1 MNVLIIM
8 PEQYR
13 GDVIHFTD
21 RAFNATN
28 ESAFSR
34 VAQCD
39 DCVMI
44 TGISVLLPLSNVDKF
59 DRVCKGPS
67 SCRFVSNYASY
78 NKKNAYNVE
87 TTRNIQYIEQDILK
101 QYGRTFDVLD
111 KNMCLGVSDSLMC
124 GKIKIAN
131 YGGNDSEGRD
141 GYDCEYDKDPDND
154 NGESIHVD
162 NDEYSKDDTSDKSD
176 DFQLHRRISNI
187 VLKISGIWE
196 TEFEYG
202 LTYKYYF

>member
-1 MNVLIIM
+1 MNVLTIM

-13 GDVIHFTD
+13 GDVVHFTD

-44 TGISVLLPLSNVDKF
+44 TGISVLLPLSNVYKVDLT
-59 DRVCKGPS
+59 CKGPS
-67 SCRFVSNYASY
+67 ACRVVSNYASY

-111 KNMCLGVSDSLMC
+111 KTMCLNVSDSLMR

-131 YGGNDSEGRD
+131 CGGDNDSEGRD
-141 GYDCEYDKDPDND
+141 GYDCDYGKDRDNS
-154 NGESIHVD
+154 ESIDVD